1 MLLFDTHPLI
11 RILARS
17 GKLARHLI
25 IPGSSN
31 TFESGTHVSLI
42 EFPDPR
48 ISTPEGIVAIG
59 GPLTPESLV
68 QAYVRGIFPWP
79 IEGLPLTWFCPPQR
93 AIVEF
98 DLLHIPRSLARERRR
113 TSFRFTIDHDF
124 KAVMKACATVKR
136 NGESGTWIT
145 AQMTRAYSALHDLGR
160 AHSVEVWDGDE
171 LVGGIYGVD
180 AGGVFAGES
189 MFHRRPNA
197 SKLALL
203 YLIDHLAS
211 RGADWMD
218 IQVISP
224 HMQALGAIEI
234 GRDTFLRKLA
244 EAQSRK
250 SVLFPDS

>member
-1 MLLFDTHPLI
+1 
-11 RILARS
+11 
-17 GKLARHLI
+17 
-25 IPGSSN
+25 
-31 TFESGTHVSLI
+31 VSLI

-68 QAYVRGIFPWP
+68 QAYARGIFPWP

-93 AIVEF
+93 AIVDF

-113 TSFRFTIDHDF
+113 TDF

-145 AQMTRAYSALHDLGR
+145 PQMTRAYSALHVSGK
-160 AHSVEVWDGDE
+160 AHSIEVWDGDE
-171 LVGGIYGVD
+171 LVGGVYGVD

-189 MFHRRPNA
+189 MFHRRRNA

-203 YLIDHLAS
+203 HLIDHLAS
-211 RGADWMD
+211 RGAEWMD

-234 GRDTFLRKLA
+234 SRDIFLRKLA

-250 SVLFPDS
+250 LILFPAS